1 MMSDLKILQKIIQI
15 FLKFKNANIIHS
27 LTEKMFG
34 YILNRAI
41 SDFHPFWAVEMFV
54 KCDAITKFYD
64 YAKKGYRG
72 QIL

>member
-1 MMSDLKILQKIIQI
+1 
-15 FLKFKNANIIHS
+15 
-27 LTEKMFG
+27 MFG

-72 QIL
+72 